1 MTTDEIEGI
10 DPSDSTGRTVNDLPL
25 PRHHACQLRS
35 LTTVVDA
42 IESEIPGRT
51 VDQIFSI
58 LTRRLTQGT
67 PLSFAGVWLSDPDG
81 GTLRRDSWSGR
92 AVLKPVPAEITDLG
106 GSMIGRVMLS
116 CRPLQVEGQRAAA
129 EMLASWGDSP
139 DYIQAFLGFPLVR
152 GANQLGVLGVLSSRW
167 LSEEEVRLLALL
179 ARRVAIEVIARG
191 LETNQSLDREPSR
204 PEPAKVTLT
213 SFTTRVTHELRS
225 PLTSLR
231 GNVQLAARAVQKGDR
246 DRAEKRLRAALAS
259 ADAMARLL
267 ENVQDMCLLERG
279 QLSLTPVPADLT
291 EIVSN
296 VVRRVVDEGIARQH
310 ILKVV
315 APERMLGLYDTRRLE
330 QCLFNLIANAVKFS
344 PANRVI
350 RVQVEREG
358 DHARV
363 MVIDE
368 GAGIP
373 EDEQDRIFEPYFRGA
388 VIDTVD
394 ARGLGL
400 GLPISLAIAEGHG
413 GQIDVRSEQGRGS
426 TFIVRLPLVPPGE
439 VAQ

>member
-1 MTTDEIEGI
+1 MNTNEIDGI
-10 DPSDSTGRTVNDLPL
+10 DPSDPTGRTVSGLPL
-25 PRHHACQLRS
+25 RGQHSCHLRS
-35 LTTVVDA
+35 LVAVVDA
-42 IESEIPGRT
+42 IESEIPGHPA
-51 VDQIFSI
+51 DEIFSI

-67 PLSFAGVWLSDPDG
+67 PLSFAGVWLCDPDG
-81 GTLRRDSWSGR
+81 GTLRRDCWSGR
-92 AVLKPVPAEITDLG
+92 AILKPVTAEVVDLG
-106 GSMIGRVMLS
+106 RSMIGRVMLS
-116 CRPLQVEGQRAAA
+116 SRPLQIEGKRAAA
-129 EMLASWGDSP
+129 EMLADWGNSP
-139 DYIQAFLGFPLVR
+139 DCLKAFLGFPLIR
-152 GANQLGVLGVLSSRW
+152 GTNQLGVLGVLSSRW
-167 LSEEEVRLLALL
+167 LGEEEVTLLSLL
-179 ARRVAIEVIARG
+179 ARQVAMEVTAIG
-191 LETNQSLDREPSR
+191 LKANQLLDNELSR
-204 PEPAKVTLT
+204 PEPVKDTRT
-213 SFTTRVTHELRS
+213 TFTTRVTHELRS

-279 QLSLTPVPADLT
+279 ELAVAPVPADLT
-291 EIVSN
+291 EIVSS
-296 VVRRVVDEGIARQH
+296 VVRRVVDEVGDRQH
-310 ILKVV
+310 VLKVV
-315 APERMLGLYDTRRLE
+315 APERLPGRYDTRRLG
-330 QCLFNLIANAVKFS
+330 QCLFNIIGNAVKFS
-344 PANRVI
+344 PPNRTI

-363 MVIDE
+363 IVSDE

-413 GQIDVRSEQGRGS
+413 GRIDVWSELGRGS

-439 VAQ
+439 AVP

>member
-1 MTTDEIEGI
+1 
-10 DPSDSTGRTVNDLPL
+10 
-25 PRHHACQLRS
+25 
-35 LTTVVDA
+35 
-42 IESEIPGRT
+42 
-51 VDQIFSI
+51 
-58 LTRRLTQGT
+58 
-67 PLSFAGVWLSDPDG
+67 
-81 GTLRRDSWSGR
+81 
-92 AVLKPVPAEITDLG
+92 LKPVPAEVLDLG
-106 GSMIGRVMLS
+106 RSTIGRVMLS
-116 CRPLQVEGQRAAA
+116 CRPLQIEGKRAAA

-330 QCLFNLIANAVKFS
+330 QCLFNLIANAIKFS
-344 PANRVI
+344 PPNRVI

-373 EDEQDRIFEPYFRGA
+373 EDEQGRIFEPYFRGA

-413 GQIDVRSEQGRGS
+413 GRIDVRSEFGRGS
-426 TFIVRLPLVPPGE
+426 TFTVRLPLVPPGG
-439 VAQ
+439 ACP